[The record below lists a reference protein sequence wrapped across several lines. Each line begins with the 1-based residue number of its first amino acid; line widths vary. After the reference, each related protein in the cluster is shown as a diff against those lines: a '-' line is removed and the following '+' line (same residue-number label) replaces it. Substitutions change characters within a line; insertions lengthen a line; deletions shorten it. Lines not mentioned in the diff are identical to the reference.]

1 MADSFTLDQ
10 KTIENLVTEAV
21 KKDILSAV
29 ETLGQDPAWLAR
41 IEKMINE
48 AVIYQTLTRLSGI
61 DINSIINERVDANMD
76 SFRKKLLTNFSS
88 IGISDQATQNQMTVM
103 DDHTVFEN
111 NLTTSC
117 LTVAQTAEVQDL
129 IVTGSINTNNRSWSA
144 LAAEISD
151 RTLEKLSTEWQ
162 ASLVAQVAEQIREK
176 GIDFTQVTVEGA
188 PLISGNTLNS
198 TITQTNIQRV
208 GTLGTLRVAGETH
221 LNDTVT
227 VINKRLGVN
236 TEEPELAL
244 SVWDEEIAIN
254 IGKFKANQAY
264 VGTSR
269 AQGISFGT
277 NRIPHIEIDADGM
290 TQIKK
295 LRIGVHQFSHA
306 DMVPGWAGTRGDIVF
321 NSNPGNDRVFA
332 WLCLGNYKWQP
343 LKSAE

>member
-1 MADSFTLDQ
+1 MADTFAIDQ

-29 ETLGQDPAWLAR
+29 ESLGQDPAWLSR

-48 AVIYQTLTRLSGI
+48 AVVYQTLTRLSGI
-61 DINSIINERVDANMD
+61 DINSVIKERVDDNME
-76 SFRKKLLTNFSS
+76 SFRTKLLANFTS
-88 IGISDQATQNQMTVM
+88 IGIADQATKNQMTVM

-111 NLTTSC
+111 NLTTRQ
-117 LTVAQTAEVQDL
+117 LTVAETAQVGDL
-129 IVTGSINTNNRSWSA
+129 VVTGSINTNNQSWDA
-144 LAAEISD
+144 LSAEISD
-151 RTLEKLSTEWQ
+151 RTLTKLSADWQ
-162 ASLVAQVAEQIREK
+162 ENLVKQVAEQIREK
-176 GIDFTQVTVEGA
+176 GIDFDQVTVDGS
-188 PLISGNTLNS
+188 PLVIGNALNDG
-198 TITQTNIQRV
+198 ITQTNIQSV

-244 SVWDEEIAIN
+244 SVWDEEISIN
-254 IGKFKANQAY
+254 IGKYKSNQAY
-264 VGTSR
+264 IGTGR
-269 AQGISFGT
+269 AQGIAIGT
-277 NRIPHIEIDADGM
+277 NRTPHIEIDADGM

-295 LRIGVHQFSHA
+295 LRIGVYQFSHS
-306 DMVPGWAGTRGDIVF
+306 DMVPGWSGTRGDLVF

-332 WLCLGNYKWQP
+332 WVCLGNFRWQT